1 MAQKKTKRQ
10 TKKKAASRFYVVR
23 SIQDVRKNMTERVE
37 NYHQEFIKDPLQSGK
52 EVVEDFRDDPR
63 KAMDTLIDDSRR
75 FVGDLKKD
83 AKKKVDGVVTDS
95 RKLYKK
101 ARKNPRKTLNNM
113 VDDGRDFAEDLFE
126 DGKSFMKGIEKDA
139 QIVLDEMV
147 DSGKK
152 AMDNLPGKKKFQ
164 KKLENRIE
172 SLPKQ
177 FNIPTR
183 KDINLLM
190 SKLKDLN
197 QKIDTLG
204 KEIAA

>member
-83 AKKKVDGVVTDS
+83 AKKKVNGVVTDS

>member
-10 TKKKAASRFYVVR
+10 TRKKAASRFYVVR

-52 EVVEDFRDDPR
+52 DVVEDFRDDPR

-83 AKKKVDGVVTDS
+83 AKKKVNGVVTDS

>member
-10 TKKKAASRFYVVR
+10 TQKKAASRFYVVR
-23 SIQDVRKNMTERVE
+23 SIQDARKNMTDRME
-37 NYHQEFIKDPLQSGK
+37 NYHQEFIKDPIQSGK

-63 KAMDTLIDDSRR
+63 KAMDNLVDDGRKLI
-75 FVGDLKKD
+75 GDLKKD
-83 AKKKVDGVVTDS
+83 TKKKVNGVVADS

-101 ARKNPRKTLNNM
+101 ARKNPRKTFNKM
-113 VDDGRDFAEDLFE
+113 VDDGRDFAEDLLE

-139 QIVLDEMV
+139 RIVLDEMV

-152 AMDNLPGKKKFQ
+152 ALDNLPGKKKFQ
-164 KKLENRIE
+164 KKVEKRIK

-177 FNIPTR
+177 FNLPTR

-190 SKLKDLN
+190 GRLENLN
-197 QKIDTLG
+197 TKIDTLG

>member
-1 MAQKKTKRQ
+1 
-10 TKKKAASRFYVVR
+10 
-23 SIQDVRKNMTERVE
+23 
-37 NYHQEFIKDPLQSGK
+37 
-52 EVVEDFRDDPR
+52 
-63 KAMDTLIDDSRR
+63 
-75 FVGDLKKD
+75 
-83 AKKKVDGVVTDS
+83 
-95 RKLYKK
+95 
-101 ARKNPRKTLNNM
+101 M

-152 AMDNLPGKKKFQ
+152 ALDNLPGKKKFQ
-164 KKLENRIE
+164 KKLENRIK

>member
-10 TKKKAASRFYVVR
+10 TRKKAASRFYVVR

-83 AKKKVDGVVTDS
+83 AKKKVNGVVTDS

>member
-10 TKKKAASRFYVVR
+10 TRKKAASRFYVVR

-83 AKKKVDGVVTDS
+83 AKKKVNGVVTDS

-126 DGKSFMKGIEKDA
+126 DGKTIMKGIEKDA

>member
-83 AKKKVDGVVTDS
+83 AKKKVNGVVTDS

-126 DGKSFMKGIEKDA
+126 DGKSFMKRIEKDA

-152 AMDNLPGKKKFQ
+152 AMDNLPGKTKFQ

>member
-23 SIQDVRKNMTERVE
+23 SIQDARKNMTERVE
-37 NYHQEFIKDPLQSGK
+37 NYHQEFIKDPIQSGK
-52 EVVEDFRDDPR
+52 DVIEDFRDDPR
-63 KAMDTLIDDSRR
+63 KAMDSLVDDSQR

-83 AKKKVDGVVTDS
+83 TKKKVNGVVADS

-101 ARKNPRKTLNNM
+101 ARKNPRKTFSNM
-113 VDDGRDFAEDLFE
+113 VDDGRDFTEDLLE
-126 DGKSFMKGIEKDA
+126 DGKSFIKGIEKDA
-139 QIVLDEMV
+139 RIVLDEMV

-152 AMDNLPGKKKFQ
+152 TLDKLPGKKKFQ
-164 KKLENRIE
+164 KKLERRVK

-177 FNIPTR
+177 FNLPTR

-190 SKLKDLN
+190 GRLENLN
-197 QKIDTLG
+197 KKIDTLG

>member
-1 MAQKKTKRQ
+1 MARKKTKRQ
-10 TKKKAASRFYVVR
+10 TQKKAASRFYVVR
-23 SIQDVRKNMTERVE
+23 SIQDARKNMTEKMD
-37 NYHQEFIKDPLQSGK
+37 NYHQEFIKDPLESGK

-63 KAMDTLIDDSRR
+63 KAMDNLVDDSRR
-75 FVGDLKKD
+75 IVGDLKKD
-83 AKKKVDGVVTDS
+83 TKKKVNGVVADS
-95 RKLYKK
+95 RKRYKK
-101 ARKNPRKTLNNM
+101 ARKNPRKTFNNM
-113 VDDGRDFAEDLFE
+113 VDDGRNYAEDLFE

-190 SKLKDLN
+190 DKLKDLN

>member
-10 TKKKAASRFYVVR
+10 TRKKAASRFYVVR